1 MFTICLRE
9 FKSLFKSIRSII
21 IIIVLFSV
29 TIGAAKLISNFEP
42 QLRELGIGND
52 AYAAALMILLFIAGP
67 LFVTSLAHSVVNKE
81 ITSRTIRFL
90 ATKTLRKDIIIGKFL
105 GNLFFWSICLL
116 SAVLLILPF
125 SHTFYFAELVQF
137 IVFVSYFI
145 GLTVLLSTTI
155 NSPSLT
161 MFLGITISIALPI
174 LGLWSLATENI
185 FVKGISYITP
195 YFYYS
200 QDQTYFSYI
209 VALFTCLFLLLS
221 LLIFRKRDL

>member
-1 MFTICLRE
+1 MFPICLRE

-29 TIGAAKLISNFEP
+29 TIGAAKLISNFET
-42 QLRELGIGND
+42 QLRELGLGND
-52 AYAAALMILLFIAGP
+52 TYAAALMILLFIAGP
-67 LFVTSLAHSVVNKE
+67 LFVTSLANSVVNKE
-81 ITSRTIRFL
+81 VTSRTIRFL
-90 ATKTLRKDIIIGKFL
+90 ATKTLRKDIILGKFL
-105 GNLFFWSICLL
+105 GHLLFWSICLV
-116 SAVLLILPF
+116 SAVLLMFPF
-125 SHTFYFAELVQF
+125 SHTFYFSELVQF

-145 GLTVLLSTTI
+145 GLTVLLSTTM